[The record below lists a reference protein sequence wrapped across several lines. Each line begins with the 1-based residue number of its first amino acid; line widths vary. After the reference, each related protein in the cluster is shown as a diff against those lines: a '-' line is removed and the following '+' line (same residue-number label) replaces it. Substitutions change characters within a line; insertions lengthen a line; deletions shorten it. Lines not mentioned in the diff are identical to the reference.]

1 MDTKRLIVALSG
13 ASGAIY
19 GIRLLQLLKE
29 SGVETHGVFTRAAV
43 ANLRLE
49 QSYTEEDVKKLCS
62 QVYDEKDVGANI
74 ASGSFLTEGMVIIPC
89 STRTLAAVANGMSD
103 NLVARAADVCL
114 KERRKLVLVPRETPL
129 SLIHLRNMV
138 SAAEAGA
145 IILPAMPGFYHRPKD
160 IQALVDHVVGKVLDV
175 FSIQHSLFP
184 RWSGDQAGG
193 PVRR

>member
-1 MDTKRLIVALSG
+1 MDTKRLIVALTG
-13 ASGAIY
+13 ASGATY
-19 GIRLLQLLKE
+19 GVRLLQVLKAI
-29 SGVETHGVFTRAAV
+29 GVETHGVLTRAAV
-43 ANLRLE
+43 ANLKLE

-62 QVYDEKDVGANI
+62 QVYDENDVGANI

-103 NLVARAADVCL
+103 NLVLRAADVCL

-145 IILPAMPGFYHRPKD
+145 VILPAMPGFYHHPRD
-160 IQALVDHVVGKVLDV
+160 IQALVDHIVGKVLDV

-193 PVRR
+193 PVKR